1 MNVNVAQVSMDH
13 NVVMVSHVAIQL
25 SSDDFFK
32 FDPYKTEGLNNHGS

>member
-25 SSDDFFK
+25 SSDDF
-32 FDPYKTEGLNNHGS
+32 LNLTRIKLRA